1 MSVEKPIPKEPLQ
14 QITAGVNSAIDQSEF
29 ITVNCNLFKAL
40 ESSRVQ
46 GATSFGFCSSL
57 VEKLASQQA

>member
-29 ITVNCNLFKAL
+29 IAVNCNLFKAR
-40 ESSRVQ
+40 ESSCVQ

-57 VEKLASQQA
+57 VVTLANQQT